1 MVGNCDA
8 HYCRNGLIKLI
19 GLVKQPEFPGPYD
32 QMSGPVCAR
41 TMKGYGDKYPKTWIG
56 KAISATFFVLGV
68 TFFALPAGILGT
80 GFALK
85 VQEQQRLKHYAK
97 RRIPAAKLIQASWR
111 YNNLVSKGESTATW
125 KLYQL
130 IKV

>member
-1 MVGNCDA
+1 MVGNCYP
-8 HYCRNGLIKLI
+8 HYCRKVLIKTKSNK
-19 GLVKQPEFPGPYD
+19 VKRG
-32 QMSGPVCAR
+32 R
-41 TMKGYGDKYPKTWIG
+41 TGSLTYNTLQIKTVKGYGDKYPKTWIG

>member
-1 MVGNCDA
+1 MVGNCHP
-8 HYCRNGLIKLI
+8 HYCRKVLIKTKSNK
-19 GLVKQPEFPGPYD
+19 VKRG
-32 QMSGPVCAR
+32 R
-41 TMKGYGDKYPKTWIG
+41 TGSLTYNTLQIKTVKGYGDKYPKTWIG